1 MNPGNIHR
9 TRLARGGPL
18 ALFALALLA
27 VPAAAQDPQVFHAC
41 YVPDVGAVYMIKIAG
56 LPEACLAE
64 SHVEVSWSDGGA
76 PGDGSITS
84 AMLADAAV
92 TAAKLDAGAVGDAQ
106 LSFDPATQAEL
117 DAVTAGLGETGTVNE
132 DGNPV
137 DWTRL
142 KGVPEGFE
150 DGVDNT
156 GGAADDLAC
165 DGCVA
170 TEELEDG
177 SITEADLAFVP
188 GDITEVT
195 AGDGLIGGG
204 SAGAATLSV
213 AFEGPGSQAAAARS
227 DHDHSV
233 GWNTAIGAMALS
245 ANTTGNV
252 NLAFGA
258 DALKANTTGSRNLA
272 IGAGA
277 LRETNGSQNTAVGSH
292 SLVRHM
298 SGLSN
303 AAFGIGIMRNLEDGS
318 ANVGFGDL
326 AGFQLTGGNRNIFIG
341 PRAGANLT
349 SGSDNIYVG
358 NELGPA
364 SENSVIRIGSTQTQ
378 VFVAGIHDQTSAS
391 GINVLVNADG
401 RLGTT
406 TSSARF
412 KEGIDDLGDVTDRLM
427 RLRPVQFRY
436 VPEHDDG
443 GRLLQFGLIAEE
455 VAGVFPELVVYGPD
469 SRPQT
474 LRYHFLPILLLD
486 ALQRQEDEVAGLRDA
501 VAAQAAALDA
511 LREEVAALTAAGARG
526 SR

>member
-1 MNPGNIHR
+1 MNPGNTDY
-9 TRLARGGPL
+9 TRLARIAPL
-18 ALFALALLA
+18 ALFGLVVLAA
-27 VPAAAQDPQVFHAC
+27 PAAAQDPQVFHAC

-64 SHVEVSWSDGGA
+64 SHVEVSWGDSGA
-76 PGDGSITS
+76 PAEGSITT

-92 TAAKLDAGAVGDAQ
+92 TAEKLAAGAVADAQ
-106 LSFDPATQAEL
+106 LAFDPATQAEL
-117 DAVTAGLGETGTVNE
+117 DAVTAALAGTGTVNE

-137 DWTRL
+137 DWTKL
-142 KGVPEGFE
+142 KGVPEGFA

-156 GGAADDLAC
+156 GGAADELAC
-165 DGCVA
+165 DGCVG

-195 AGDGLIGGG
+195 VGDGLIGGG

-233 GWNTAIGAMALS
+233 GWNMAIGSMALS
-245 ANTTGNV
+245 ANTTGGV

-272 IGAGA
+272 IGEGA
-277 LRETNGSQNTAVGSH
+277 LRETNGSQNTAVGGH
-292 SLVRHM
+292 SLVTHN
-298 SGLSN
+298 SGISN
-303 AAFGIGIMRNLEDGS
+303 AAFGGGIMRNLKDGT
-318 ANVGFGDL
+318 ANLGFGDL
-326 AGFQLTGGNRNIFIG
+326 AGFQLTGGDRNIFIG
-341 PRAGANLT
+341 HRAGANLT

-364 SENSVIRIGSTQTQ
+364 SESNVIRMGSTQTQ
-378 VFVAGIHDQTSAS
+378 VFVAGIHGQTSAS
-391 GINVLVNADG
+391 GINVLVNPDG

-412 KEGIDDLGDVTDRLM
+412 KEGIEDLGDVTDRLR
-427 RLRPVQFRY
+427 RLRPVRFHY
-436 VPEHDDG
+436 VAGHDDG
-443 GRLLQFGLIAEE
+443 ARLPQFGLIAEE
-455 VAGVFPELVVYGPD
+455 VAAVIPELVVYGAD
-469 SRPQT
+469 GRPQT

-486 ALQRQEDEVAGLRDA
+486 ALQRQEDEVAELREA
-501 VAAQAAALDA
+501 LAAQADALDA
-511 LREEVAALTAAGARG
+511 LRAEVAVLTGAGAGGNR
-526 SR
+526 